1 MVVSRSKK
9 AAKLAQCKKG
19 TLQKSPARG
28 YAVPRQHSAIAANDF
43 RNVTSH
49 HPEQVNWSINNLPD
63 IMYVFKPPVTNAR
76 TDEPPTMSYPI
87 HGQYLREIPVLPDNI
102 SSNVEEFRVEAW
114 MRLDRRIRLCD
125 ITNRMHPIFRIKPNA
140 LQQRG
145 VRFRKAFSMLAWGSG
160 NKKTA
165 ELEGEIVKAMIQK
178 GIDPALNSTRGLTPG
193 LIDPQLGEAGGRI
206 PVPDQY
212 AKKQSTTRPTTKP
225 SVERCVIP
233 EESEEYS
240 SDETMSEASSGCSDE
255 SSEMEC
261 DEPVKAK
268 SVDYTG
274 LTIDDY
280 IAHRESERQLLEL
293 LGAVE
298 YNTPS
303 SSPSPQTPEAVVDPR
318 EIELSGSG
326 YSPFVRRL
334 SMDSEDVEFYNNYME
349 KGSFDKV
356 FEPPTL
362 TLGPN
367 GPQVYRFVDTAICS
381 PSLESVFA
389 ESECNKE
396 TVDKES
402 ICSVLDE
409 DMTRAGSPVPFD
421 VLIQQYYLG
430 ERALAE
436 LLPYRKEPIDF

>member
-1 MVVSRSKK
+1 MAVSRSKK

-19 TLQKSPARG
+19 TLHKSPARG
-28 YAVPRQHSAIAANDF
+28 YAVPRQHSAIAASDP

-49 HPEQVNWSINNLPD
+49 HPEQENWSIDNLPD
-63 IMYVFKPPVTNAR
+63 IMYVFKSPVANVRNDKPPK
-76 TDEPPTMSYPI
+76 MSYPI

-125 ITNRMHPIFRIKPNA
+125 ITNRMHPAFRIKQNA

-145 VRFRKAFSMLAWGSG
+145 VRFRKAFCMLAWGSG

-165 ELEGEIVKAMIQK
+165 ELEAEIVKAMIEK

-212 AKKQSTTRPTTKP
+212 AKKQSTTRRTIKH
-225 SVERCVIP
+225 SVERCVTP
-233 EESEEYS
+233 VESEEYS
-240 SDETMSEASSGCSDE
+240 SDDTMSEASSGCSDE

-261 DEPVKAK
+261 DEPIKAR

-318 EIELSGSG
+318 EIELSGFG

-334 SMDSEDVEFYNNYME
+334 SMDSEDVELYNNYIE
-349 KGSFDKV
+349 KGSFDKA
-356 FEPPTL
+356 FEPPAPTL
-362 TLGPN
+362 APN
-367 GPQVYRFVDTAICS
+367 VPQVCRFVDTAICS
-381 PSLESVFA
+381 SGLESEFA
-389 ESECNKE
+389 KSECNE
-396 TVDKES
+396 ATAEKES
-402 ICSVLDE
+402 TCSVLDE
-409 DMTRAGSPVPFD
+409 DMSRAGSPVPFD
-421 VLIQQYYLG
+421 VLIQQYHLG
-430 ERALAE
+430 ERALAD
-436 LLPYRKEPIDF
+436 LLPYRKEPVDF